1 MDDKENRPLKDLV
14 SKISHPLLEIR
25 TRSLRSIIFKLRSNI
40 IQSSDLLKETSLL
53 ASLLEWF
60 NFDEWALESQV
71 LGLLS
76 ELSQHEKAVQTLVD
90 LGGVEFLSQL
100 RLHCDPSLH
109 PLIDEVLENIMML
122 PSDLVGMTPPG
133 NCTIPSTTS
142 SSNSQLT
149 TDTTSDVGSYTPAC
163 KATVDLTENRAG
175 EAGVLSPPPSQHPEW
190 TGPQESGTSVPLQ
203 PSGGTNVAPSE
214 AVMMRPHLVGTDAHC
229 GMPAV
234 LRPPHF
240 MSHDRGVPQEGHP
253 PSSPQQGST
262 NRANQDGGGVF
273 PWLLLATTDHHIM
286 ATTNHRLQSLDY
298 NKLYQCCNF
307 IYEVLLQDY
316 PPELFLQRPA
326 IVHSLMSLTQ
336 HNLNHSIYVLE
347 LRCLQLLTSRLKVR
361 LAACLQPALRVSDR
375 LTAGRVL
382 VGNSDDVAQGW
393 SEDLESWS
401 HDLENFSP
409 EILSHLH
416 QEQLPVSQ
424 YCSQI
429 TEHACALIVSCL
441 NNDFQLSSGDDGSQI
456 VQCVSSCIQLLSE
469 SALLLSQVS
478 MNVIFMPSVL
488 ENNLLEHV
496 NRSVECL
503 GSALSHCL
511 SKWRRMAQRDGT
523 QPSPTAPTL
532 PCTPSLV
539 QLMVTLATV
548 HLAYSLST
556 TISILPEGVS
566 LPSAVGGALSDLVMN
581 GLVSVCYPSLVQS
594 LLPHVKKMAPHTYQ
608 LRTKIQS
615 YMDSFQSMSTFLET
629 FRAQPAA
636 ITRELLL
643 LAEDGLLGLYFEC
656 DQDFISST
664 VKLCISVLVEQGEL
678 VCQTTA
684 RHVLLR
690 LLSHGSFLVQGVALE
705 HLHASLTSSVGG
717 CIMDDLLENALQELC
732 TGALL
737 SPDESVSSLCG
748 KVLAHLLMQG
758 GKKALQSM
766 VPLQL
771 HIEAGT
777 ATSTELAM
785 VMRNILEKEEVWS
798 DTVKVQCL
806 LRNMFSKSRDCRVW
820 AFSVLS
826 KLLIAATPGK
836 ASPFSVEQHAILH
849 DIMILGRPSP
859 QEQDIGQHTVFT
871 KEDVAKLLHILRSPT
886 MDHVLKTSAIEQL
899 AIVLLD
905 HSLHDSALEENV
917 VSSVNN
923 LVSYCLNDTP
933 LSDHQGTG
941 AGPIRLFKPCVRSLG
956 LVAHSSETA
965 RRELVAN
972 KEFLL
977 DILRGALLWHMD
989 LELLY
994 DVSKLLCFLLF
1005 ETVTQNSQST
1015 HGSAIK
1021 LPEGIL
1027 NRLQL
1032 PFSVDAYTT
1041 ESPNKLPMML
1051 ETEVFSSEP
1060 LHSVLHLA
1068 YHAFKAGGV
1077 GALLSHVCST
1087 KEEPP
1092 LSQFEV
1098 SMLRALDANTAFRDT
1113 SCTLRGT
1120 GNQRKSTMAHLS
1132 VLELISDLSRGL
1144 ELNWE
1149 EALDSLLSTHPINS
1163 SEEHML
1169 ECVLLFLCTAVTSM
1183 SSSKREWIVK
1193 AVMDPHAMCFKMMQ
1207 ASLQEHSERQP
1218 QKSLLKLY
1226 GNLLERS
1233 DTIPVSY
1240 IPGLVKMFCRS
1251 LDVAGSPKYYDL
1263 PLLELSLHCV
1273 LHLSR
1278 ITVTMVKESDFE
1290 WLDCHMSAM
1299 AALRQVLCS
1308 FLVGRGSA
1316 GTVSFMGK
1324 GVSAKAAVALTHFLH
1339 SVKFRNPPQGWCSL
1353 WLNDPVCTGL
1363 GWLFSLLKDRD
1374 PHVQYGGFSALS
1386 LLCSEVDAA
1395 PIVLQEL
1402 ANCTTFGI
1410 WGECLRVG
1418 LDTREST
1425 LVRQQAI
1432 EVVTSI
1438 VVLCSE
1444 NKKWEDLLV
1453 LSLPQGGTVKGP
1465 KALRVLVDHYSLFA
1479 SFKSMLPGIEHLQ
1492 SLKKSCQECFSQNKA
1507 AFPAAAT
1514 PLIYETLA
1522 LHDPYIIWGT
1532 CQLLHNLLLPFPQYV
1547 ASHVLKQGM
1556 LKHFTSIL
1564 SYEVLQFIIM
1574 AYDCD
1579 LIRHEEC
1586 VGSLCHML
1594 PCLTASI
1601 CSKGNGTDLCTALIA
1616 LLHAMGH
1623 KASSHQLEMLFTTFQ
1638 LQWGSLVGLIQH
1650 TLRDL
1655 KSLHLLAMETL
1666 RLFSLFLSASCNLSD
1681 HTHQTSSS
1689 PLSGDPVQD
1698 ACLAALKELLDG
1710 TGAKRAWSS
1719 KEPASIDVEQ
1729 SSPAG
1734 GAASTCGRRLCEA
1747 LLRAYD
1753 ELPSSLS
1760 PHTIMSALSL
1770 LVACSSTAKQAALER
1785 GFLESSIDQL
1795 QVLHKRISTEAME
1808 QPSARREQ
1816 DSPHIAELISVVN
1829 LIRNLLYKS
1838 FHSKTAALSSH
1849 LPTAIQK
1856 IWPWCCTSRRLLVSV
1871 LQLLCVFCAQHSP
1884 ARATLSTGLLP
1895 SILRQITRS
1904 LGGISPTAKTLGAQG
1919 NMLRAAFTLL
1929 ATAALSSEC
1938 RAVMKK
1944 VGFLQSL
1951 SQLNPRAEKG
1961 SHSKIRPSCL
1971 WMKLLV
1977 NLSFSVEGQ
1986 SMILKVP
1993 GTCGVEAFW
2002 VLNVVMLGSLDFLM
2016 GMYGNGSGAEQ
2027 IECLLVLRNLCFHQQ
2042 SKTILS
2048 TTEMVATLFSCAL
2061 GSGDS
2066 QQLTLA
2072 ASGIGALLFNCSK
2085 VRGSLKRSGLDKR
2098 LEQANLSYKAT
2109 GFKDNP
2115 QLSHSLSTA
2124 LNLLQ

>member
-14 SKISHPLLEIR
+14 SKISKGHPLLEIR

-488 ENNLLEHV
+488 ENNLLE
-496 NRSVECL
+496 
-503 GSALSHCL
+503 
-511 SKWRRMAQRDGT
+511 
-523 QPSPTAPTL
+523 
-532 PCTPSLV
+532 
-539 QLMVTLATV
+539 LMVTLATV

-785 VMRNILEKEEVWS
+785 VMRNILEKEEVS
-798 DTVKVQCL
+798 
-806 LRNMFSKSRDCRVW
+806 
-820 AFSVLS
+820 
-826 KLLIAATPGK
+826 
-836 ASPFSVEQHAILH
+836 
-849 DIMILGRPSP
+849 
-859 QEQDIGQHTVFT
+859 
-871 KEDVAKLLHILRSPT
+871 T

-899 AIVLLD
+899 AIVLL
-905 HSLHDSALEENV
+905 
-917 VSSVNN
+917 
-923 LVSYCLNDTP
+923 
-933 LSDHQGTG
+933 DHQGTG

-1339 SVKFRNPPQGWCSL
+1339 SVKFRNPPQ
-1353 WLNDPVCTGL
+1353 
-1363 GWLFSLLKDRD
+1363 
-1374 PHVQYGGFSALS
+1374 VQYGGFSALS

-1453 LSLPQGGTVKGP
+1453 LPLPQGGTVKGP

-1514 PLIYETLA
+1514 PLIYKTLA

-1556 LKHFTSIL
+1556 LKHFTRIAVFASWLSMFEAIMVLLRSLLLLHPEEIL
-1564 SYEVLQFIIM
+1564 PHL
-1574 AYDCD
+1574 
-1579 LIRHEEC
+1579 LKEEC
-1586 VGSLCHML
+1586 VASLCHML

-1734 GAASTCGRRLCEA
+1734 GAASTCGRRLCET

-1808 QPSARREQ
+1808 QPSARRE
-1816 DSPHIAELISVVN
+1816 
-1829 LIRNLLYKS
+1829 
-1838 FHSKTAALSSH
+1838 TAALSSH